1 MSARFYLLVF
11 CTFNHSLS
19 NLLDVISNCINPET
33 SKLVDA
39 TVHDG
44 KQGIMGHK
52 VVLIIESEDNPRRG
66 SSHSVPVNF
75 LTLSLVSLLFL
86 LVSLLDQLTWD
97 KSSVTMMF
105 SMIFLLLST
114 LIDSSPITQSHK
126 NVTDGNNGGH
136 HHVIKSRKM
145 SESDYTLLSKTQPQN
160 QLVKFRP
167 QFQIFTSKTRLD
179 QKKNQELFQPK
190 RSCDPG
196 YYECQ
201 NANGK
206 NVTCIP
212 IGSLCDGH
220 QDCPLNDDE
229 IVELCSGGGKE
240 VETEKSDSGFVDTTT
255 TNVSTDRIPA
265 YVERIINSPLDLKEK
280 MMKSAIKIKSVL
292 ENGKK
297 SENEKSEEKSEI
309 FHPQPITLINFGSM
323 IIGDRNVA
331 GSDNHIGN
339 GNGNGNH
346 NEEPKEKKY
355 NYTKNMKEDL

>member
-1 MSARFYLLVF
+1 MAML
-11 CTFNHSLS
+11 
-19 NLLDVISNCINPET
+19 
-33 SKLVDA
+33 
-39 TVHDG
+39 
-44 KQGIMGHK
+44 
-52 VVLIIESEDNPRRG
+52 
-66 SSHSVPVNF
+66 
-75 LTLSLVSLLFL
+75 
-86 LVSLLDQLTWD
+86 
-97 KSSVTMMF
+97 F

-114 LIDSSPITQSHK
+114 LINSSPISESHK
-126 NVTDGNNGGH
+126 NATDENNGG
-136 HHVIKSRKM
+136 HHVIKSRKI
-145 SESDYTLLSKTQPQN
+145 SESEYILLSKTQPQK
-160 QLVKFRP
+160 QLVKFHP
-167 QFQIFTSKTRLD
+167 QFQILSSETRLD

-201 NANGK
+201 KTNGN

-229 IVELCSGGGKE
+229 IVELCSSGRKQVEMDGDGPKE
-240 VETEKSDSGFVDTTT
+240 GDLGLVDTTT
-255 TNVSTDRIPA
+255 TKVSTDRVPG
-265 YVERIINSPLDLKEK
+265 YVERIINSSLDLKEK
-280 MMKSAIKIKSVL
+280 MMKSAIKIKSML
-292 ENGKK
+292 DDGKK
-297 SENEKSEEKSEI
+297 SKNEKKDEKSEI